1 MCCGRLQLNPCI
13 TRGRESISMVKV
25 RLQIAGG
32 RRGKIGMRIAALLNI
47 APCGQ
52 SVRSD
57 PVFFAFFFLFR
68 CVLRFAEGYNVVTL
82 FSEVRG
88 RSILN
93 ICKAAGRLK
102 NRLAR
107 GGNFFY
113 SRV

>member
-13 TRGRESISMVKV
+13 ARGRESISMVKV

-57 PVFFAFFFLFR
+57 PVFFAFFSFLDAFCGSR
-68 CVLRFAEGYNVVTL
+68 RDITSLLC
-82 FSEVRG
+82 SPK
-88 RSILN
+88 
-93 ICKAAGRLK
+93 CAAGL
-102 NRLAR
+102 
-107 GGNFFY
+107 F
-113 SRV
+113 